1 MRRFEELLSE
11 MYKLP
16 KLVTNKFGNYIDM
29 NAAARQRRAGNI
41 TYQDD
46 KRYKDHEGAL
56 WLNVKHKDFYTIAAA
71 VLTGMYDTDRLKQ
84 YDDDETD
91 IDEIVS
97 SKENIDAYLENNK
110 RAKTLVNNTWNF
122 LKQHMSKGTVTVYRG
137 LEITKELIPL
147 LQADPYVLYN
157 PKRIIQYVDNT
168 TKEFNSFSVSKSIA
182 IGFATR
188 CQDYIVF
195 SAEIDNNDINW
206 AFTAYLDGRHG
217 GIGEYELNVNNIKR
231 LRNIQLVDYSANAF
245 RNIVQL
251 QKVRNNLIKVNNFED
266 VDSLVVY
273 PLVKYGTRTNILF
286 KFTLEDDFGT
296 QYYPCDEH
304 GTVLSNEGFEDI
316 QIFANDKPNILIVA
330 KSRYD
335 LNLLD
340 ITTHKLLLPKR
351 NYSAIV
357 PMSKSA
363 TRILTKYY
371 VDGNINANI
380 FDLAL
385 HRYLF
390 DETLKEISTEGF
402 SNNAVI
408 YRAQL
413 RDIDHGEEDTIF
425 LNGKTCNRI
434 FDNTFST
441 KSTYLG
447 ANYFDLVKDKIH
459 HLGFANGKILPTSFS
474 NIENVP
480 STNLIK
486 IVLDGE
492 VNFLNKLTN
501 KLVLKHFVDEVSVSE
516 VTSSYI
522 ELFNN
527 DLLTTTTRIKY

>member
-1 MRRFEELLSE
+1 MKKFKELLLE
-11 MYKLP
+11 MNQLP
-16 KLVTNKFGNYIDM
+16 SFLTNKFGKYFDM
-29 NAAARQRRAGNI
+29 NAKARERRANNI

-46 KRYKDHEGAL
+46 KRYNDHEGAL
-56 WLNVKHKDFYTIAAA
+56 WLNVKNKDYYTIAAA
-71 VLTGMYDTDRLKQ
+71 VLTGMIDTDRLKQ
-84 YDDDETD
+84 YDDEETD
-91 IDEIVS
+91 IDDIVS

-122 LKQHMSKGTVTVYRG
+122 LKQYTSKGTVTVYRG
-137 LEITKELIPL
+137 LEITKELIHL
-147 LQADPYVLYN
+147 LQVDPYVLYN
-157 PKRIIQYVDNT
+157 PERIIQYVDNT

-182 IGFATR
+182 IGFATS
-188 CQDYIVF
+188 CQDYIIF
-195 SAEIDNNDINW
+195 SAEVDNNDINW
-206 AFTAYLDGRHG
+206 AFTAYLVGRHG
-217 GIGEYELNVNNIKR
+217 GIGEQELNVNNLKR
-231 LRNIQLVDYSANAF
+231 LKNIQLVDYSTNAV

-273 PLVKYGTRTNILF
+273 PLVKYGVRSNRLF

-296 QYYPCDEH
+296 QYYPCDEK
-304 GTVLSNEGFEDI
+304 GTVLSEEGFDNI
-316 QIFANDKPNILIVA
+316 QLFANDKPNTLIVS
-330 KSRYD
+330 KSKYD
-335 LNLLD
+335 QNLLD

-363 TRILTKYY
+363 TRILIKYY
-371 VDGNINANI
+371 ENGNIYANI

-385 HRYLF
+385 HRDLF
-390 DETLKEISTEGF
+390 DEKLKEISTEGF
-402 SNNAVI
+402 SNNVVI
-408 YRAQL
+408 YKAQL

-425 LNGKTCNRI
+425 LNGKTCNRV

-447 ANYFDLVKDKIH
+447 ANFFDLVKDKIH
-459 HLGFANGKILPTSFS
+459 HLGFANGKILPTSCS

-486 IVLDGE
+486 IVSDSK

-501 KLVLKHFVDEVSVSE
+501 KLVLKHFVDEVSVNE

-527 DLLTTTTRIKY
+527 DLLTTTRIKYQ

>member
-1 MRRFEELLSE
+1 

-16 KLVTNKFGNYIDM
+16 KLVTNKFGDYIDM
-29 NAAARQRRAGNI
+29 NAAARQRRADNI

-56 WLNVKHKDFYTIAAA
+56 WLNVKHKDFHTIAAA

-84 YDDDETD
+84 YDNEETD

-97 SKENIDAYLENNK
+97 SKENIDTYLENNK
-110 RAKTLVNNTWNF
+110 RAKNVVNNTWNF
-122 LKQHMSKGTVTVYRG
+122 LKQYMSKGTVTVYRG

-157 PKRIIQYVDNT
+157 PERIIKYVDNT

-182 IGFATR
+182 TGFATR
-188 CQDYIVF
+188 CQDYIIF
-195 SAEIDNNDINW
+195 SAEIDNNDVNW

-217 GIGEYELNVNNIKR
+217 GIGEYELNVNNLKR
-231 LRNIQLVDYSANAF
+231 LKNIKLVDYSANAI

-273 PLVKYGTRTNILF
+273 PLDKYGARTNRLF

-296 QYYPCDEH
+296 QYYPCDEK
-304 GTVLSNEGFEDI
+304 GNVLSEEGFEDI
-316 QIFANDKPNILIVA
+316 QLFANDKPNILIVL

-335 LNLLD
+335 QNLLD

-351 NYSAIV
+351 NYSEIV
-357 PMSKSA
+357 AMNKSA

-371 VDGNINANI
+371 VNGKINANI

-385 HRYLF
+385 HRDLF
-390 DETLKEISTEGF
+390 DETLKEINTEGF
-402 SNNAVI
+402 SNNVVI
-408 YRAQL
+408 YRARL
-413 RDIDHGEEDTIF
+413 RDIDYGKEDIIF

-434 FDNTFST
+434 FDDTFST
-441 KSTYLG
+441 QSSYLG
-447 ANYFDLVKDKIH
+447 ANFFDLVKGKMH
-459 HLGFANGKILPTSFS
+459 YLGFANGKILPTSFS

-486 IVLDGE
+486 IVSDNE

-501 KLVLKHFVDEVSVSE
+501 KFVLKHFVDEVSVSE